1 MTALSLRRLSSLL
14 PPTSSHDSST
24 STCTA
29 LMEQCMALSITRS
42 PTSMSVTLSLAQIH
56 VTQSIWATQ
65 WTCAGMI
72 PQALDFGVVCA
83 FSCYN
88 AAAHL
93 CKKFD
98 VNNHYAWKHL
108 KGEIY
113 DVWHH
118 LLDPFVFVIPDIRT
132 TGSLH
137 GPKHRMSSPSS
148 SGLSWQPAS
157 PLSSSFRFATT
168 RGCYLQAEPTNL
180 HKGLSG

>member
-72 PQALDFGVVCA
+72 PQALDFGAVGA
-83 FSCYN
+83 FSCYT

-98 VNNHYAWKHL
+98 VHNHYAWKHL
-108 KGEIY
+108 KGELY
-113 DVWHH
+113 DVGHH
-118 LLDPFVFVIPDIRT
+118 LLDPLCFCDSRYKDYREPPWSQTPYEFSKQFWVVLAARLAFVIVFQVCNNARV
-132 TGSLH
+132 LF
-137 GPKHRMSSPSS
+137 
-148 SGLSWQPAS
+148 AS
-157 PLSSSFRFATT
+157 
-168 RGCYLQAEPTNL
+168 
-180 HKGLSG
+180 